1 MSLQHESLAEFGVWL
16 VFGDDAR
23 MPSRVRE
30 GAAGPACACLGVAE
44 LAPSCE

>member
-1 MSLQHESLAEFGVWL
+1 MRLQHESLAEFGGL